1 MRFER
6 NSLLLA
12 GIAICAALSLPPIAS
27 ADDGSDVRKTGACT
41 GTSELSVRLRADGK
55 KIRIELELE
64 GRQRGATWNVIL
76 LRERRIAFRGVIRAR
91 ESSREVRLRRTLD
104 DWFGRDSIVIRA
116 SGPRA
121 ETCRVSAAI

>member
-6 NSLLLA
+6 NTLLLA
-12 GIAICAALSLPPIAS
+12 AVAACAAMPSVAS
-27 ADDGSDVRKTGACT
+27 ADDGRDVRRT
-41 GTSELSVRLRADGK
+41 GTCTAASAMSVRLRADGK
-55 KIRIELELE
+55 TIRVELEIE
-64 GRQRGATWNVIL
+64 GRQRGATWRVIL

-91 ESSREVRLRRTLD
+91 AGSREVRLQRTLD

-121 ETCRVSAAI
+121 ETCRVSAAV

>member
-1 MRFER
+1 MHGVEQDER
-6 NSLLLA
+6 
-12 GIAICAALSLPPIAS
+12 S
-27 ADDGSDVRKTGACT
+27 AQGRRTKQ
-41 GTSELSVRLRADGK
+41 
-55 KIRIELELE
+55 IRVELEIE
-64 GRQRGATWNVIL
+64 GRQRGAAWNVIL

-91 ESSREVRLRRTLD
+91 EGSREVRLRRTLD

>member
-1 MRFER
+1 MGFER
-6 NSLLLA
+6 NMLLLA
-12 GIAICAALSLPPIAS
+12 AVAACAALSLPSVAS
-27 ADDGSDVRKTGACT
+27 ADDGREVRKAGSCT
-41 GTSELSVRLRADGK
+41 ASSKMSVRLRADDG
-55 KIRIELELE
+55 KIRVELEIE
-64 GRQRGATWNVIL
+64 GRQRGAAWNVIL

-91 ESSREVRLRRTLD
+91 EGSREVRLRRTFD